1 MSQTSSEREKM
12 RKVIEYLGVLSAFLV
27 LGASMAFAEW
37 ISQFEIVGWFAV
49 LFIIFAPIFLAIKF
63 WRSL

>member
-1 MSQTSSEREKM
+1 M

-27 LGASMAFAEW
+27 LGASMAFIEW
-37 ISQFEIVGWFAV
+37 IAQFEILGWIALGS
-49 LFIIFAPIFLAIKF
+49 LFFVPLFLAIKF

>member
-1 MSQTSSEREKM
+1 M
-12 RKVIEYLGVLSAFLV
+12 RSLINYLGALAAFLV

-37 ISQFEIVGWFAV
+37 IAQFEVIGWLTLA
-49 LFIIFAPIFLAIKF
+49 FIFLTPIFLAVKF

>member
-1 MSQTSSEREKM
+1 M
-12 RKVIEYLGVLSAFLV
+12 RKLLEYLGVLSAFLV

-37 ISQFEIVGWFAV
+37 VAQFEIIGWLALGFVFFVPFYLAV
-49 LFIIFAPIFLAIKF
+49 KF

>member
-1 MSQTSSEREKM
+1 M

-37 ISQFEIVGWFAV
+37 IAQFEIFGWFAV
-49 LFIIFAPIFLAIKF
+49 AFILIAPFYLALKF
-63 WRSL
+63 WRSI

>member
-1 MSQTSSEREKM
+1 M

-37 ISQFEIVGWFAV
+37 VAQFEIIGWFALGFV
-49 LFIIFAPIFLAIKF
+49 FLVPFYLAVKF

>member
-1 MSQTSSEREKM
+1 MKTL
-12 RKVIEYLGVLSAFLV
+12 INYLGVLSAFLV

-37 ISQFEIVGWFAV
+37 IAQFEIVGWIAIA
-49 LFIIFAPIFLAIKF
+49 FIMFAPIFLAIKF

>member
-1 MSQTSSEREKM
+1 MKEL
-12 RKVIEYLGVLSAFLV
+12 INYLGALAAFLV

-37 ISQFEIVGWFAV
+37 IAQFEFLGWIA
-49 LFIIFAPIFLAIKF
+49 LGFIFFAPIFLAVKF

>member
-1 MSQTSSEREKM
+1 M

-37 ISQFEIVGWFAV
+37 ISQFEILGWLA
-49 LFIIFAPIFLAIKF
+49 LGFITIVPFYLAIKF
-63 WRSL
+63 WRSI